1 MSKKVSNNV
10 NKGKFFI
17 KNGDDYEELKE
28 IADFAIKQDPTIEEQ
43 TERFFS
49 GFKPITFTLTEES
62 ADILRYEFMR
72 MEQEERGERAEA

>member
-1 MSKKVSNNV
+1 MNN
-10 NKGKFFI
+10 NKGKFYI
-17 KNGDDYEELKE
+17 KNGDSYEEIKE
-28 IADFAIKQDPTIEEQ
+28 IADLATELDPTIEEQ

-72 MEQEERGERAEA
+72 MEQEERGEIAEA

>member
-1 MSKKVSNNV
+1 MNN
-10 NKGKFFI
+10 NKGKFYI
-17 KNGDDYEELKE
+17 KNGDSYEEIKE
-28 IADFAIKQDPTIEEQ
+28 IADFATTLDPTIEEQ

-72 MEQEERGERAEA
+72 MEQEERGEKAEA